1 MSDSLR
7 LLTKNE
13 QIARFF
19 EPIAH
24 SPIFSQKTSNS
35 LRKQLS
41 KFPALPKKC
50 IHDLL
55 IKPNLSL
62 VDQMPRFLCKDGDS
76 VPVYSIH
83 WYKLSFENFI
93 FKTNFYPMISLQ
105 IRRASGKKICFIR
118 ACSTPDKKS
127 LLALVPP
134 SICIW
139 SYLNYPFEQISLVPK
154 CETYI
159 FQYLF

>member
-1 MSDSLR
+1 MSNVNKSLR
-7 LLTKNE
+7 SLTKNE
-13 QIARFF
+13 RPWAIRSGCSPKMSKSLVFLSQSLIRPFF
-19 EPIAH
+19 RKKRAIRLENSWAN
-24 SPIFSQKTSNS
+24 SQ
-35 LRKQLS
+35 
-41 KFPALPKKC
+41 PCKKY

-83 WYKLSFENFI
+83 WYKFSFENFI

-134 SICIW
+134 STHDLYKTFV
-139 SYLNYPFEQISLVPK
+139 SGL
-154 CETYI
+154 T
-159 FQYLF
+159 